1 MKVIA
6 SYNLKGGVG
15 KTATAVNLAY
25 LAAQEGSRVL
35 ICDLDP
41 QGATSYYYR
50 TDADRQREGQAP
62 DFPVQATAFEN
73 LDQLPVDIT
82 NEMMEMFLEDNE
94 SPGNRLRDLFDS
106 FEDKYDYIVLDCP
119 PGISVVSES
128 IFSAADALVIPTIPT
143 TLSLRTLKRVVRMW
157 EERDQSKTRL
167 LPFFSLADLRKNMHR
182 GVITARPNVGIDY
195 LHATIPYATEV
206 ERMGTERRPVNT
218 FADYTKAGRA
228 YRNLWQEVK
237 EAVNQ
242 AQEEP
247 TTDEN
252 FGGPFYDAF
261 RAAGYV
267 A

>member
-50 TDADRQREGQAP
+50 VTGEGQTDGREP
-62 DFPVQATAFEN
+62 DFPVQATAFDN

-82 NEMMEMFLEDNE
+82 NEMMEMFLEDGGTPE
-94 SPGNRLRDLFDS
+94 QRLRELLES
-106 FEDKYDYIVLDCP
+106 FKDRYDYVFLDCP
-119 PGISVVSES
+119 PGISMVSES
-128 IFSAADALVIPTIPT
+128 IFNAADALVIPTIPT
-143 TLSLRTLKRVVRMW
+143 TLSLRTLKRIVKLW
-157 EERDQSKTRL
+157 QEREDSTKKL

-182 GVITARPNVGIDY
+182 GVITARPQVGIDY
-195 LHATIPYATEV
+195 LHATIPYSAEV
-206 ERMGTERRPVNT
+206 ERMGAERRPVNT

-228 YRNLWQEVK
+228 FRNLWQEVK
-237 EAVNQ
+237 QAVNQ
-242 AQEEP
+242 VEQ
-247 TTDEN
+247 TTDDANE
-252 FGGPFYDAF
+252 GGPFYDAF